1 MQGRAAPKRV
11 GCGWSSGARQSRV
24 IEANLLR
31 VAAELPV
38 EPVGSRPERMPDG
51 SIAADDHRVL
61 QQLVRVLEHAMK
73 KSDDEE
79 LRLIAKTYTASYPN
93 AQAAIAHLFTQ
104 RLPPRLGCHRGWHRC
119 SGGSVAATTAQ

>member
-1 MQGRAAPKRV
+1 M
-11 GCGWSSGARQSRV
+11 

-93 AQAAIAHLFTQ
+93 AQQAIAHLFTQ
-104 RLPPRLGCHRGWHRC
+104 RLPLDITLELVLSPKGLQRWLSAELGVLWLVCLVRRGP
-119 SGGSVAATTAQ
+119 

>member
-31 VAAELPV
+31 VAAELPI

-61 QQLVRVLEHAMK
+61 QQLVRVLEHGGRRAAA
-73 KSDDEE
+73 SISTVDD
-79 LRLIAKTYTASYPN
+79 ATA
-93 AQAAIAHLFTQ
+93 AAWGAIGLQ
-104 RLPPRLGCHRGWHRC
+104 
-119 SGGSVAATTAQ
+119 

>member
-1 MQGRAAPKRV
+1 M
-11 GCGWSSGARQSRV
+11 

-61 QQLVRVLEHAMK
+61 QQPPHGPTSLVRNGRQLERRANQR
-73 KSDDEE
+73 
-79 LRLIAKTYTASYPN
+79 RL
-93 AQAAIAHLFTQ
+93 
-104 RLPPRLGCHRGWHRC
+104 
-119 SGGSVAATTAQ
+119 